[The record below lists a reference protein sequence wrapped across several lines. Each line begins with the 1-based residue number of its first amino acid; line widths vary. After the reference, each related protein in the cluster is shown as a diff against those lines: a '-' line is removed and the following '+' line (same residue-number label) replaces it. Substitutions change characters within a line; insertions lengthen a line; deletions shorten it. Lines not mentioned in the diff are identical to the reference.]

1 MTLAPGARLGPYEV
15 LSSLGAGGMGEVY
28 RARDTRL
35 ARDVAIKV
43 LPESFLE
50 GEEGKARF
58 EREAKALAALNHP
71 NVAAI
76 YSFEE
81 IPDSSLSSSRHV
93 LVMELLEGTT
103 LRDRL
108 DRPFPA
114 KQAVDYALQIAKGL
128 SAAHEKGIVHRDLK
142 PENIFVMRGGH
153 LKLLDFGLAKRAV
166 QERTRDE
173 TSAPTESKHTEP
185 GTVVGT
191 VAYMSPEQVRGLPV
205 DHRSDIF
212 SFGTILYE
220 LLSGKKAFKRDSAS
234 ETMAAI
240 MRDEPPELSESGR
253 SVPPSLDHIVKHC
266 LEKSRE
272 ERFQSAKDIVFA
284 LSEASA
290 PAVASGSRETAVPRV
305 SRKNSLL
312 FIAAGVL
319 LLLGI
324 GAAVLLNR
332 RRGAEGPAA
341 SAGSSIAVLPFTN
354 LSDDKNQEY
363 FSDGLSEELRELLTK
378 VRELRVVGRTS
389 SFAFRGKNQ
398 DLASIGQK
406 LHVATVLE
414 GSVRRAGDQ
423 LRVSTQLVN
432 VADGYQIW
440 AETYDRKMADVFAV
454 QDEIAG
460 AVVGALKVKLL
471 PQKAPAASQHR
482 TSNPEAHNQYLLGRQ
497 FSSRENI
504 DGFRRAAGAYQKA
517 LELDPRYAAA
527 YADLAVA
534 EFEISDRETGAAQAE
549 GRRKAGAAAENAIA
563 LDPDLPGGYSARGYL
578 RLWIRWD
585 WAGAQSDFERAL
597 SLDPGDSNTLNDYSL
612 LLAAVG
618 RLPEAIAATRKATAL
633 DPLLASAWH
642 RLGTHLNASGQ
653 LTEAREAFLRTLE
666 INPEKELAHFDFA
679 VTSLL
684 RRDPQAA
691 LAEFRREPVDGLRLA
706 GVAMAEHDL
715 GHATESQLAL
725 EQLIATEAGAAAYQ
739 VAIAYAWRGERKE
752 AFAWLDRAYA
762 QRDAGLSYVKSDP
775 LLGKMHGDPRYAAML
790 KKMNLPAGG

>member
-1 MTLAPGARLGPYEV
+1 
-15 LSSLGAGGMGEVY
+15 MGEVY

-43 LPESFLE
+43 LPEGFLE
-50 GEEGKARF
+50 GEERKARF

-81 IPDSSLSSSRHV
+81 IPDSSPSSSRHV

-108 DRPFPA
+108 DRPIPT

-142 PENIFVMRGGH
+142 PENIFVTRGGH

-185 GTVVGT
+185 GAVVGT

-290 PAVASGSRETAVPRV
+290 PVTASGSRETAVPRV
-305 SRKNSLL
+305 SRKNSLV
-312 FIAAGVL
+312 FVAAGILV
-319 LLLGI
+319 LLGI

-332 RRGAEGPAA
+332 RPGAERPAA
-341 SAGSSIAVLPFTN
+341 SAGPSIAVLPFTN

-398 DLASIGQK
+398 DLASIGQR

-454 QDEIAG
+454 QDEIAE

-471 PQKAPAASQHR
+471 PQKTPAASQHR
-482 TSNPEAHNQYLLGRQ
+482 TSNAEAYNQYLLGRQ
-497 FSSRENI
+497 FSNRQNI

-517 LELDPRYAAA
+517 IELDPGYAAA
-527 YADLAVA
+527 YADLAIA

-549 GRRKAGAAAENAIA
+549 GRQKALAAAGKSIA
-563 LDPDLPGGYSARGYL
+563 LDQDLAEGYSARGFL
-578 RLWIRWD
+578 RSWITWD

-597 SLDPGDSNTLNDYSL
+597 SLDPGDSNTLVNHSL
-612 LLAAVG
+612 LLAVVA
-618 RLPEAIAATRKATAL
+618 RLPEAVAATRKATAL
-633 DPLLASAWH
+633 DPLSASAWH

-653 LTEAREAFLRTLE
+653 LPEARQAFLRALE

-684 RRDPQAA
+684 GRDPKAA
-691 LAEFRREPVDGLRLA
+691 LAEFQREPVDSLRLA

-725 EQLIATEAGAAAYQ
+725 EQLIATEASAGAYQ
-739 VAIAYAWRGERKE
+739 VAVAYAWRGEQDKALE
-752 AFAWLDRAYA
+752 WLDRAFA

-775 LLGKMHGDPRYAAML
+775 LLGKLHGDPRYAAML
-790 KKMNLPAGG
+790 KKMNLPAGE

>member
-1 MTLAPGARLGPYEV
+1 
-15 LSSLGAGGMGEVY
+15 
-28 RARDTRL
+28 
-35 ARDVAIKV
+35 
-43 LPESFLE
+43 
-50 GEEGKARF
+50 
-58 EREAKALAALNHP
+58 
-71 NVAAI
+71 
-76 YSFEE
+76 
-81 IPDSSLSSSRHV
+81 
-93 LVMELLEGTT
+93 MELLEGDDAARTGST
-103 LRDRL
+103 ADSPAARSRRLRAPGR
-108 DRPFPA
+108 A
-114 KQAVDYALQIAKGL
+114 SGL
-128 SAAHEKGIVHRDLK
+128 AAAHEKGIVHRDLK
-142 PENIFVMRGGH
+142 PENLFVTKVGL
-153 LKLLDFGLAKRAV
+153 LKILDFGLAKRAV

-185 GTVVGT
+185 GAVVGT

-272 ERFQSAKDIVFA
+272 DRFQSAKDIVFA

-290 PAVASGSRETAVPRV
+290 PVTASGSRETAVPRV
-305 SRKNSLL
+305 SRKNSLV
-312 FIAAGVL
+312 FVAAGILV
-319 LLLGI
+319 LLGI

-332 RRGAEGPAA
+332 RPGAEGPAA
-341 SAGSSIAVLPFTN
+341 SAGPSIAVLPFTN

-398 DLASIGQK
+398 DLASIGQR

-454 QDEIAG
+454 QDEIAE

-471 PQKAPAASQHR
+471 PQKTPAASQHR
-482 TSNPEAHNQYLLGRQ
+482 TSNAEAYNQYLLGRQ
-497 FSSRENI
+497 FSNRQNI

-517 LELDPRYAAA
+517 IELDPGYAAA
-527 YADLAVA
+527 YADLAIA

-549 GRRKAGAAAENAIA
+549 GRQKALAAAGKSIA
-563 LDPDLPGGYSARGYL
+563 LDQDLAEGYSARGFL
-578 RLWIRWD
+578 RSWITWD
-585 WAGAQSDFERAL
+585 WAGAQSDFERA
-597 SLDPGDSNTLNDYSL
+597 SRWIRAT
-612 LLAAVG
+612 
-618 RLPEAIAATRKATAL
+618 ATRWSTTASFL
-633 DPLLASAWH
+633 LSSPGCRRPLPRRGRQPRSTPCRPRRGTASALIST
-642 RLGTHLNASGQ
+642 RADS
-653 LTEAREAFLRTLE
+653 F
-666 INPEKELAHFDFA
+666 P
-679 VTSLL
+679 
-684 RRDPQAA
+684 RRDRPSSGRSRSI
-691 LAEFRREPVDGLRLA
+691 RRKNSPISTSRSRRFS
-706 GVAMAEHDL
+706 GVTRKPRSRSS
-715 GHATESQLAL
+715 GESPWTLSAWP
-725 EQLIATEAGAAAYQ
+725 
-739 VAIAYAWRGERKE
+739 AWRWRSMTSDMRRSRS
-752 AFAWLDRAYA
+752 WLW
-762 QRDAGLSYVKSDP
+762 SS
-775 LLGKMHGDPRYAAML
+775 
-790 KKMNLPAGG
+790 